1 MDNATYK
8 ALARF
13 VALMTVAVLIGFL
26 QGNVELYLLLAIG
39 GFLLWHLWNLSR
51 FEAWIKAGAREDVPD
66 LPGVWGEL
74 VSFIIR
80 LKRRSRSRKRQY
92 RNLIKE
98 YRKSSG
104 AFPDGTVLLDGQNQI
119 LWFNKAA
126 TRMLGLRKASD
137 RGQSIVN
144 FVRRPEFVR
153 FIESSPGEEALVM
166 PAPREPGHFYSLQRV
181 PYGRKQSLLL
191 VRDIT
196 QEVTVEQTR
205 RDFVANASHELR
217 TPLTVLSGY
226 LDAMVEDP
234 GLAESWGDPV
244 REMQAQTARMTE
256 IVAGLLT
263 LSRLEAQEEQENP
276 AEAESVNVPAM
287 LTAIRK
293 EALAAPG
300 CPDTVELNLLSD
312 AWLLGSESDLRSA
325 FSNLVE
331 NAVKYTP
338 RQGSIILTWE
348 SRADGSVEF
357 RVKDTGVGLS
367 PSEIPRVTERFYRV
381 DSGRSRDV
389 GGTGLGLAI
398 VKHVLR
404 GHDANLIITSLPG
417 DGSCFSCVFPASRVA
432 KPDESGTVK

>member
-1 MDNATYK
+1 MENTTYK

-13 VALMTVAVLIGFL
+13 VFLMVLAALIGFL
-26 QGNVELYLLLAIG
+26 QGNVGLYVLLAVA
-39 GFLLWHLWNLSR
+39 GFLIWHLWNLSR

-92 RNLIKE
+92 RALIKE

-104 AFPDGTVLLDGQNQI
+104 AFPDGTVLLDGKHQI
-119 LWFNKAA
+119 IWFNKAA
-126 TRMLGLRKASD
+126 KRMLGLRKSTD
-137 RGQSIVN
+137 RGQSILN
-144 FVRRPEFVR
+144 FVRRPEFVQ
-153 FIESSPGEEALVM
+153 FMEAPAQDQPLAM
-166 PAPREPGHFYSLQRV
+166 PAPREPGRFYSMQRV
-181 PYGRKQSLLL
+181 PYGHQQSLLL

-196 QEVTVEQTR
+196 HEVTVEQTR

-217 TPLTVLSGY
+217 TPLTVISGY
-226 LDAMVEDP
+226 LDAMT
-234 GLAESWGDPV
+234 GDPELDDSWREPL
-244 REMQAQTARMTE
+244 REMHAQTARMTE

-263 LSRLEAQEEQENP
+263 LSRLEAQEEQENL
-276 AEAESVNVPAM
+276 AEAEPVDVPAM
-287 LTAIRK
+287 LKALK
-293 EALAAPG
+293 NNALAMPG
-300 CPDTVELNLLSD
+300 CPDNFQLELLSD
-312 AWLLGSESDLRSA
+312 AWILGSEKDLRSA

-348 SRADGSVEF
+348 SLADGAVQC

-381 DSGRSRDV
+381 DTGRSREV

-398 VKHVLR
+398 VKHVLL

-417 DGSCFSCVFPASRVA
+417 DGSCFSCVFPASRVVN
-432 KPDESGTVK
+432 PGR

>member
-1 MDNATYK
+1 MDNTTYK

-13 VALMTVAVLIGFL
+13 AFLMTVAGLIGFL
-26 QGNVELYLLLAIG
+26 QGNMELYLLLAIG
-39 GFLLWHLWNLSR
+39 GFLVWHLWNLSR
-51 FEAWIKAGAREDVPD
+51 VEAWIKAGAREDVPD
-66 LPGVWGEL
+66 LPGIWGEL

-137 RGQSIVN
+137 RGQSILN
-144 FVRRPEFVR
+144 FVRRPEFVK
-153 FIESSPGEEALVM
+153 FMESSTEEEPLVM

-181 PYGRKQSLLL
+181 PYGRQQSLLL

-196 QEVTVEQTR
+196 QEVTVEQIR

-226 LDAMVEDP
+226 LDAMADDP
-234 GLAESWGDPV
+234 GLAEAWGDPV
-244 REMQAQTARMTE
+244 REMHAQTARMTE

-263 LSRLEAQEEQENP
+263 LSRLEAQETEDDLG
-276 AEAESVNVPAM
+276 EAESVDVPAM
-287 LTAIRK
+287 LAAIK
-293 EALAAPG
+293 KDALAMPG
-300 CPDTVELNLLSD
+300 CPASLELNLHSD
-312 AWLLGSESDLRSA
+312 ARILGSEADLRSA
-325 FSNLVE
+325 FSNLVD

-338 RQGSIILTWE
+338 AQGSVVLTWE
-348 SRADGSVEF
+348 SGPDGSATF
-357 RVKDTGVGLS
+357 KVKDTGIGLS
-367 PSEIPRVTERFYRV
+367 PSEIPRVTERFFRV

-398 VKHVLR
+398 VKHVLL

-432 KPDESGTVK
+432 KPAE